1 MKISILS
8 TLALLISSS
17 IATETETQIEI
28 EPHEAAI
35 NQINESNESICNNST
50 STQECPSPSV
60 PFPVMPQKIK
70 AILMDNHNELDPQ
83 GVEMLSQLQQ
93 MEATAA
99 FAHARST
106 FYEHLKGTFQI
117 LSAWGQP
124 PKVARAGMIHT
135 GYSGDLFQFFL
146 FDSNKE
152 SDRESLRKLI
162 GQEAESLVYHFGT
175 IHRGDL
181 CQFSQAVNK
190 QVVTPVCHSENIT
203 VAHRGLSSVSVSP
216 QLAAEILMVTIAD
229 YLDQMVDTNGWRD
242 HHQHEEG
249 GTRLYPGNGKP
260 ALGFYWFSSV
270 CKAIKPFLEVV
281 PEVFDNCNTTITVE
295 NEEIARN
302 AYWKVT
308 MDEAD
313 LDTNDQIALLQQT
326 VDLNPF
332 VGEPH
337 LLLSQIYFRQGLFEK
352 SAIHAQASLKKF
364 YTLASCWDKRRSFA
378 HWVGYARIM
387 LLRSNRKLENLQY
400 SWPVVDPNDENYVN
414 YNDLKLT
421 NLHHFVQEMKERE
434 VEGV

>member
-1 MKISILS
+1 MKFSIISILA
-8 TLALLISSS
+8 ALLSISSS
-17 IATETETQIEI
+17 VATETETQQEVILENEI
-28 EPHEAAI
+28 E
-35 NQINESNESICNNST
+35 STNESICNST
-50 STQECPSPSV
+50 NRECHSSI

-70 AILMDNHNELDPQ
+70 AMLLDNHNLLDPQ
-83 GVEMLSQLQQ
+83 GEEMLSKLQQ

-106 FYEHLKGTFQI
+106 FFEHLKGTFQI
-117 LSAWGQP
+117 LSAWNQP
-124 PKVARAGMIHT
+124 TNIKRAGMIHT

-152 SDRESLRKLI
+152 QDRESLRSLI
-162 GQEAESLVYHFGT
+162 GKEAEELVYYFGT

-181 CQFSQAVNK
+181 CQFSQAVGR
-190 QVVTPVCHSENIT
+190 QVAFPKCDVENIT
-203 VAHRGLSSVSVSP
+203 VAHRGLNEVEVSP
-216 QLAAEILMVTIAD
+216 QLAAQILMVTIAD

-249 GTRLYPGNGKP
+249 GNKLYPGNGRP

-281 PEVFDNCNTTITVE
+281 PSVFDSCETVITVE
-295 NEEIARN
+295 NEEIARD

-313 LDTNDQIALLQQT
+313 LEIDTQIELLQQT
-326 VDLNPF
+326 VELNPF

-337 LLLSQIYFRQGLFEK
+337 LLLSQIHYRQGQYYDA
-352 SAIHAQASLKKF
+352 AIQAQAALKKF

-387 LLRSNRKLENLQY
+387 LLRSNRKMEGLDS
-400 SWPVVDPNDENYVN
+400 SWPVVDPEDEKYVN